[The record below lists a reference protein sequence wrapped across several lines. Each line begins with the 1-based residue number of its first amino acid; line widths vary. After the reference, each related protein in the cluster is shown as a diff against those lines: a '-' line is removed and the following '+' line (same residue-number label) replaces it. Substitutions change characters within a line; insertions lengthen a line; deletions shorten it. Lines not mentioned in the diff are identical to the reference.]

1 MLGLVN
7 HQIAASR
14 KEKPHFAVFPQS
26 VTVLRTN
33 RVHSVVDGGCLP
45 ICCVNLKD
53 LEISMKYTQRNANAA
68 IALLAHSDEQPEL
81 LPAVGEGTST
91 TALVRRARI
100 IRSLIKTRA
109 MMQETRNRS
118 SELQSALER
127 FKERKAKIA
136 GG

>member
-1 MLGLVN
+1 
-7 HQIAASR
+7 
-14 KEKPHFAVFPQS
+14 
-26 VTVLRTN
+26 
-33 RVHSVVDGGCLP
+33 
-45 ICCVNLKD
+45 
-53 LEISMKYTQRNANAA
+53 MKYTQRNANAA
-68 IALLAHSDEQPEL
+68 IALLAHSDEKHES
-81 LPAVGEGTST
+81 LPAVGEDTST